1 MSSHCLVT
9 LWMQFEGIQNIQRV
23 RELEDRQTFLV
34 RGCVL
39 HNTGW
44 GGVPNLLQY
53 CMGGLSEDPR
63 FVLRNIWTA
72 PKSLRC

>member
-44 GGVPNLLQY
+44 GGSPIYYNISWR
-53 CMGGLSEDPR
+53 GLSEDPR